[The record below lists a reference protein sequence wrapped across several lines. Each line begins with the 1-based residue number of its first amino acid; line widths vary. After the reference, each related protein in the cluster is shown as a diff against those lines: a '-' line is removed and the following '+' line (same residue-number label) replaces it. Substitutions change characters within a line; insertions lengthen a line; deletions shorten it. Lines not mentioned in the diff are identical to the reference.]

1 MITLRV
7 SPMPRITGAIFV
19 LDCVASGA
27 LYVDM
32 AGLGVDVLLTAP
44 QKGWTASPCAGVVML
59 GAGGLERIEQTT
71 STFIALI

>member
-1 MITLRV
+1 MVLPDDYIAGIAV
-7 SPMPRITGAIFV
+7 AAHQAGAIFV

-44 QKGWTASPCAGVVML
+44 QKGWTASLV
-59 GAGGLERIEQTT
+59 LE
-71 STFIALI
+71 